1 MILNEGRYKVCI
13 NKICDFDPLKSKND
27 YNLMIDAFAGSDNG
41 SDAALV
47 IRIED
52 STATKTIAIY
62 GSWSL
67 SEDSSVVI
75 NDGILTL
82 YATAQKA

>member
-1 MILNEGRYKVCI
+1 MTLNESRYKVCI
-13 NKICDFDPLKSKND
+13 NKICDFNPLESKDD
-27 YNLMIDAFAGSDNG
+27 YDLMIDAFEGSDNE

-47 IRIED
+47 ILVED
-52 STATKTIAIY
+52 STATKMIAIY
-62 GSWSL
+62 NSWSL

>member
-1 MILNEGRYKVCI
+1 MILNEGGYKVCI
-13 NKICDFDPLKSKND
+13 NKVCDFNPLESKDD
-27 YNLMIDAFAGSDNG
+27 YDLMIDAFEGSDNK

-47 IRIED
+47 IRVED
-52 STATKTIAIY
+52 STAAKMIAIY
-62 GSWSL
+62 DSWSL

-82 YATAQKA
+82 HATTQKA